1 MNPVD
6 RFLLAVYMIVLIF
19 AYSVFLFVPFGYP
32 TLLQS
37 AGFVYNV
44 FERYQWYIFIGAIL
58 MIILNVKLLVDLF
71 KGERTKN
78 FGIIKYTSEGEV
90 NISNDAIR
98 SMVIKVATEVRGI
111 KDLKVMIKPE
121 KDKVNILVRTYIMP
135 DINIPST
142 VKEIQENVKK
152 YIEAM
157 AEIPIG
163 EVKVTIADIASST
176 QLRVK

>member
-6 RFLLAVYMIVLIF
+6 RLLLAIYMIILIF
-19 AYSVFLFVPFGYP
+19 AYSVFLCVPFGYP

-44 FERYQWYIFIGAIL
+44 FERYQWYIFVAAIL
-58 MIILNVKLLVDLF
+58 LIILNIKLLVGLF
-71 KGERTKN
+71 NGERVKK

-90 NISNDAIR
+90 NISNDAVK
-98 SMVIKVATEVRGI
+98 SMVIKVASEVRGI
-111 KDLKVMIKPE
+111 KDIKVMIKPE
-121 KDKVNILVRTYIMP
+121 KDKVNILIRTFIMP

-142 VKEIQENVKK
+142 VKEIQDNVKK

-163 EVKVTIADIASST
+163 EVKVTIVDITSST